1 CLPALRAALPG
12 GLARVAPIDLFV
24 HVHEAKAALLG
35 MREQLVDAVKDVWP
49 LAGGA
54 VHLVV
59 LHPGHPTVLGA
70 VHTPDAD
77 ADLHLLRIGRVDR
90 DRVEAHTP
98 EARHPLRAGRLIVE
112 ALHDGP
118 RLAAVLALE
127 ERGRLG
133 ARPDHV
139 RRLGVP
145 RLDVPRLGEGPISSF
160 WEGGVLRRLPR
171 LAY

>member
-1 CLPALRAALPG
+1 ALHTIERDHVGGRPVARVHRRGETEVCRQAFRAELPC

-24 HVHEAKAALLG
+24 HAHEAKATLLG

-49 LAGGA
+49 LTRGA

-70 VHTPDAD
+70 VHAADAD

-98 EARHPLRAGRLIVE
+98 PKPGTHFAR
-112 ALHDGP
+112 DG
-118 RLAAVLALE
+118 
-127 ERGRLG
+127 
-133 ARPDHV
+133 
-139 RRLGVP
+139 
-145 RLDVPRLGEGPISSF
+145 
-160 WEGGVLRRLPR
+160 
-171 LAY
+171 